1 MSIPQSKVLL
11 DVTLPA
17 TGSSA
22 EGSDLPPSP
31 YCPQDPLVY
40 DLAQALR
47 RVREVAL
54 EARASIAAVP
64 EVITGFEEQIAS
76 AVQAEERLLA
86 AIRAVNPQ
94 DADILTKTP
103 VGRSENGASNLRL
116 GLQFSGFVE
125 KVARGESVLRPR
137 PVAPPAAIFSVAL
150 TPQELQELSGE

>member
-1 MSIPQSKVLL
+1 M
-11 DVTLPA
+11 T
-17 TGSSA
+17 
-22 EGSDLPPSP
+22 SDLPSSP

-64 EVITGFEEQIAS
+64 EVIAGFEAQVTS

-94 DADILTKTP
+94 DADILAKVP
-103 VGRSENGASNLRL
+103 VGRSGNGASALRL
-116 GLQFSGFVE
+116 GLQFSGLVE

-137 PVAPPAAIFSVAL
+137 PLAPPTAISSAALS
-150 TPQELQELSGE
+150 PQELQELSGE